1 MAFNRGVGFWI
12 VVAVVVINVAGGI
25 YASLTDEPM
34 HAFVHGA
41 LAVGFGLWARYLR
54 TARVREVERPARVEM
69 LEDDVSE
76 LQRQLMETQERLDFA
91 DQLLK
96 QRPKSS

>member
-1 MAFNRGVGFWI
+1 MASNRAGFW
-12 VVAVVVINVAGGI
+12 VVIAIIVINVAGGI

-34 HAFVHGA
+34 HAFAHGA

-54 TARVREVERPARVEM
+54 TARACEVEQPARVEM